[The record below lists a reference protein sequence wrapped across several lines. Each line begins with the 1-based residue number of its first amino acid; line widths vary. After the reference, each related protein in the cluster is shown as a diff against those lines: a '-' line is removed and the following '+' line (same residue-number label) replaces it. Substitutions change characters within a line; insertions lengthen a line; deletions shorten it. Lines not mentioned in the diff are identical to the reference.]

1 MLISSGVGAPAGI
14 GLVATGMVT
23 GFASGFTK
31 VGASVVSKV
40 SNSNSRK
47 KAEEI
52 IETDLKTQ
60 ESVTDATK
68 EFRTEYERL
77 AEKVPSG
84 ILDEVIEESLE
95 KAGADRVQRAMA
107 LSGPEISL
115 IEEETLSQAT
125 LAEELG
131 KEVARDVAGTVLQV
145 SIVEASG
152 VIIGLNAVFAIK
164 EAYDFVNIVS
174 DLINKNGSE
183 AASELRKKARE
194 LEKNLNANNK
204 SKTLTNA
211 FENKGFIDDQRQL
224 SFRNSDYRDYNQII
238 PNTP

>member
-1 MLISSGVGAPAGI
+1 MDSPLAKIAPA
-14 GLVATGMVT
+14 L
-23 GFASGFTK
+23 
-31 VGASVVSKV
+31 
-40 SNSNSRK
+40 
-47 KAEEI
+47 
-52 IETDLKTQ
+52 L
-60 ESVTDATK
+60 DATK
-68 EFRTEYERL
+68 EFRSEYERL
-77 AEKVPSG
+77 AMEVPSD

-107 LSGPEISL
+107 LSEPEISL
-115 IEEETLSQAT
+115 TEEETLSQAG

-183 AASELRKKARE
+183 AARELREKAKL

-211 FENKGFIDDQRQL
+211 FENKGFVDDDQRQRQR
-224 SFRNSDYRDYNQII
+224 FRNSDYKDYNQTLL
-238 PNTP
+238 PYQQ